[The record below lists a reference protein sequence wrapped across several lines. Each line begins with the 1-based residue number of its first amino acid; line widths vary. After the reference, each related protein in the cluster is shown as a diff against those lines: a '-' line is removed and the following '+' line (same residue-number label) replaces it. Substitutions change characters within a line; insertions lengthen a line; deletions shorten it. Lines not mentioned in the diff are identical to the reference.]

1 MMGVVG
7 GAIAALAMLLGFNP
21 SPTVWRACPPVTW
34 SVAGGVTDQH
44 AIVEAAVGQVAA
56 ASGQR
61 YLEVPDTSHPALS
74 VIIWGDR
81 AQSRYLQIDGTADDG
96 YTRWLGGTAGIDLL
110 IGRVSTPLVLHELML
125 SRHLTEAPDPGGL
138 LGHVVPNLSAYPTQ
152 DLAMLAAGSC
162 V

>member
-1 MMGVVG
+1 MGVVG
-7 GAIAALAMLLGFNP
+7 GLFAMLAMLLGQ
-21 SPTVWRACPPVTW
+21 STVPTVWRACPPVTW
-34 SVAGGVTDQH
+34 SVEGGVASQH
-44 AIVEAAVGQVAA
+44 QLVAGAVAQVAA

-61 YLEVPDTSHPALS
+61 YLEVDAAAAELT

-81 AQSRYLQIDGTADDG
+81 ASSRYLRIDGTADDG
-96 YTRWLGGTAGIDLL
+96 YTQWLGSTAGIDLL

-125 SRHLTEAPDPGGL
+125 SRHLVERADPGGL
-138 LGHVVPNLSAYPTQ
+138 LGHVVPNLPAYPAQ